1 MSFIPLPPVNGEM
14 LIIVDALILLSVLA
28 SQQFLLAVGRRWWPL
43 ALFALCWSV
52 IVVATSAQN
61 VPPIH

>member
-52 IVVATSAQN
+52 IVVATSAQS